1 MICPNAAIVLGN
13 QVAKFL
19 AKPLL
24 WACSQPPSESLV
36 PPSLSNKVKNILL
49 SLGRNDER
57 SPVSR
62 GRIRP
67 VGEGTN
73 LQFIEMVE
81 RTETSNNS
89 QLVSQHP
96 EEILRLQ
103 LQTQARLQEVF
114 TSLCDGFAQVRR
126 ELSTV
131 KRSINRVLNEPAVR
145 VVRRRTSEGG
155 ENFQTN
161 YRSGSFQGETA
172 ENQVVSAKLT
182 RVNSLHE
189 LWKEYEFGIRGRN
202 PAKKFLAHEIRLCK
216 TTYSRRK
223 CFWKTVERMMK
234 KGYSSNASIDRIY
247 AIYGES
253 LPVTK
258 ILLAMTKSRRQNTF
272 HPDLR

>member
-1 MICPNAAIVLGN
+1 M
-13 QVAKFL
+13 
-19 AKPLL
+19 
-24 WACSQPPSESLV
+24 
-36 PPSLSNKVKNILL
+36 
-49 SLGRNDER
+49 
-57 SPVSR
+57 SR

-114 TSLCDGFAQVRR
+114 TSLYDGFAQVRR

-155 ENFQTN
+155 ENLQ
-161 YRSGSFQGETA
+161 
-172 ENQVVSAKLT
+172 
-182 RVNSLHE
+182 
-189 LWKEYEFGIRGRN
+189 
-202 PAKKFLAHEIRLCK
+202 
-216 TTYSRRK
+216 SR
-223 CFWKTVERMMK
+223 
-234 KGYSSNASIDRIY
+234 Y
-247 AIYGES
+247 
-253 LPVTK
+253 
-258 ILLAMTKSRRQNTF
+258 
-272 HPDLR
+272 